1 MYSRE
6 LTYTDL
12 VTGEERKQTFYF
24 NLTEFETTEWALMD
38 DLEEL
43 VATRDRT
50 RILRALRRLVRHSV
64 CQRFGDEIGKPEY
77 YGDIFIASNA
87 HSVLMMDLL
96 GANNEKVA
104 STMSGF
110 GAAMLVEIV
119 SANLTAGYHP
129 AIKVLGWFGSV
140 GLGVKASE
148 AAEEGM
154 RSFLDTLF

>member
-96 GANNEKVA
+96 GANNEKDQVA
-104 STMSGF
+104 KIDEFLNGIVPWLKAKR
-110 GAAMLVEIV
+110 AAE
-119 SANLTAGYHP
+119 
-129 AIKVLGWFGSV
+129 AIKPQDHLA
-140 GLGVKASE
+140 KKE
-148 AAEEGM
+148 
-154 RSFLDTLF
+154 TTK

>member
-6 LTYTDL
+6 LTFTDL
-12 VTGEERKQTFYF
+12 VTGEERTQTFYF

-96 GANNEKVA
+96 GASNEKEQ
-104 STMSGF
+104 
-110 GAAMLVEIV
+110 AAKIDEFLNGIV
-119 SANLTAGYHP
+119 PWLKAKRAAE
-129 AIKVLGWFGSV
+129 AIKPQDHLA
-140 GLGVKASE
+140 KKE
-148 AAEEGM
+148 
-154 RSFLDTLF
+154 TTK